1 MILTAIITSLAAG
14 AIALAQQAGQ
24 SIQQWISSPAG
35 QQFLQNA
42 AQQLGQEGLQQ
53 LLKKLGL
60 D

>member
-1 MILTAIITSLAAG
+1 MIISAIIASLAAG

-24 SIQQWISSPAG
+24 SIQQWINSPSG

-53 LLKKLGL
+53 LLKKLGI

>member
-1 MILTAIITSLAAG
+1 MIISAIIASLAAG
-14 AIALAQQAGQ
+14 AVALAQQAGQ
-24 SIQQWISSPAG
+24 SIQQWISSPSG

-53 LLKKLGL
+53 LLKKLGV

>member
-1 MILTAIITSLAAG
+1 MILSAIIASLAAG
-14 AIALAQQAGQ
+14 AVALAQQAGQ
-24 SIQQWISSPAG
+24 SIQQWISSPSG

-53 LLKKLGL
+53 LLKKLGV

>member
-1 MILTAIITSLAAG
+1 MILSAIIASLAAG

-24 SIQQWISSPAG
+24 SIQQWINSPAG

-42 AQQLGQEGLQQ
+42 AQQIGQEGLLQ
-53 LLKKLGL
+53 LMKKLGL

>member
-1 MILTAIITSLAAG
+1 MIISAIIASLAAG
-14 AIALAQQAGQ
+14 AIALAQQTGQ

-42 AQQLGQEGLQQ
+42 AQQIGQEGLQQ
-53 LLKKLGL
+53 LLKKLGI

>member
-1 MILTAIITSLAAG
+1 MPYRR
-14 AIALAQQAGQ
+14 
-24 SIQQWISSPAG
+24 SIYIGIGINSPSG

>member
-1 MILTAIITSLAAG
+1 MIISAIIASLAAG

-24 SIQQWISSPAG
+24 SIQQWISSPSG

-42 AQQLGQEGLQQ
+42 AQQLGQEGLQ
-53 LLKKLGL
+53 LLMKKLGI